1 MARIEKLSVELEA
14 VELINIIRGLF
25 DYSFRQLSDTL
36 GIPESVLCR
45 YANGDILPSAET
57 ASSIV
62 RKLESELELPRLMPM
77 LVKNKGDYIDLSNVI
92 FNPYVL
98 KLYERRVSKL
108 FGQSNI
114 TSVVTVA
121 TDGIPLAVVAASALR
136 ARLTIAKQYKDA
148 GFEEFYESSYIVD
161 SPPRRTSI
169 YLPKD
174 LLGRKDKVLIVDDIM
189 RTGRTIDALLNII
202 RQAGASIGGFSILVA
217 RRNGVLDFIKEK
229 VNAPIDV
236 LHLQ

>member
-1 MARIEKLSVELEA
+1 
-14 VELINIIRGLF
+14 
-25 DYSFRQLSDTL
+25 
-36 GIPESVLCR
+36 
-45 YANGDILPSAET
+45 
-57 ASSIV
+57 
-62 RKLESELELPRLMPM
+62 MPM
-77 LVKNKGDYIDLSNVI
+77 LIKNKGDYIDLSNVI

-108 FGQSNI
+108 FGQSDI

-189 RTGRTIDALLNII
+189 RSGRTIDALLNII

-229 VNAPIDV
+229 INAPPIDV